1 MKRLRDPLRNHPH
14 VWGESSKTEAAKAPP
29 ASVRLRFSKV
39 WFDLSAN
46 IFKGRLSGRATKK
59 LGDVGIRLRT
69 LLSVPSPL
77 SSPGSSRS
85 LPLPRPF
92 LLVLLP
98 PKSFSSLWRFCF
110 SSVRSTRV
118 RGGEGVNEHASATR
132 RFSVITMDKISM
144 AKDLEG
150 TK

>member
-29 ASVRLRFSKV
+29 ASVRLRFPKT
-39 WFDLSAN
+39 WIDLSAN

-77 SSPGSSRS
+77 LVPAAHSPS
-85 LPLPRPF
+85 LPRPF

-98 PKSFSSLWRFCF
+98 PKSSSSLWRFCF

-118 RGGEGVNEHASATR
+118 RGGEGVAEHASATR

-144 AKDLEG
+144 AKDLER